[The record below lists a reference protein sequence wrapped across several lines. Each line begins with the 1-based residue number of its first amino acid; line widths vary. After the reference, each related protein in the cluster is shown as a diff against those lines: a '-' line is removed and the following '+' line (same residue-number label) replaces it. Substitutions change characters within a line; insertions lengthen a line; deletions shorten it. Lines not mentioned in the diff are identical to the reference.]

1 MNQQKKTYRAF
12 EAVNMIL
19 SDLGLT
25 RESISTYKE
34 YSLENGCY
42 IRLRISNHGIY
53 LQNWFNANKLK
64 RALDHSLP
72 KLNIGQNLAITFAPN
87 QDECKELNKPF
98 PPKIKNVTKAKT
110 NMGNNVKPQFTVRH
124 ICYYT
129 WRLSRDDIVDI
140 SKALSTCITIGNHY
154 TEPLS
159 DSSKHIEWEDT
170 SNLPP
175 KKINKQNR
183 NRTQKC

>member
-87 QDECKELNKPF
+87 QEECKELNKPF
-98 PPKIKNVTKAKT
+98 PPKKKMLRKL
-110 NMGNNVKPQFTVRH
+110 KL
-124 ICYYT
+124 T
-129 WRLSRDDIVDI
+129 WGIMLSHNSQLGTYAITLGDYQGTI
-140 SKALSTCITIGNHY
+140 SL
-154 TEPLS
+154 
-159 DSSKHIEWEDT
+159 T
-170 SNLPP
+170 S
-175 KKINKQNR
+175 
-183 NRTQKC
+183 QKLYLLV